1 MNNIT
6 EVGKEE
12 LHYLLKNLE
21 LNENRDKS
29 NSLDSIKNSFLV
41 YDI

>member
-12 LHYLLKNLE
+12 LHYLFKNLE